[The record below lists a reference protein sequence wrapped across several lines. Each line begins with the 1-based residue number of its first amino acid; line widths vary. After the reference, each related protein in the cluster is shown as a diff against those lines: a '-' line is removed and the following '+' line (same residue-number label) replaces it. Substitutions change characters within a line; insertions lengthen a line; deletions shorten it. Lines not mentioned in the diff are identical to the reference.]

1 MNSIIITG
9 YLLLG
14 TWQDIK
20 KRKISRN
27 YLLFG
32 GILGAVIRIISYRK
46 ENLVFAEWLVAFFPG
61 IIILVIAKLTKE
73 KIGEGDGY
81 ILVVLANYMNLWEIC
96 MLLQTAI
103 IFTSLFALLLICNR
117 KVSKEYP
124 IPFLPFLWIAHMV
137 LWRIGYV

>member
-46 ENLVFAEWLVAFFPG
+46 ENLIFAEWLVAFFPG

-73 KIGEGDGY
+73 KMGVGDGY
-81 ILVVLANYMNLWEIC
+81 ILMVLANYMNLWEIC

>member
-73 KIGEGDGY
+73 KIELSTNERNQLKIKYTDSEG
-81 ILVVLANYMNLWEIC
+81 VVQCYN
-96 MLLQTAI
+96 
-103 IFTSLFALLLICNR
+103 AL
-117 KVSKEYP
+117 EYP
-124 IPFLPFLWIAHMV
+124 SFNKVDSNEYFAISENDLKNLIQKTIFAVAVDDFV
-137 LWRIGYV
+137 LE

>member
-61 IIILVIAKLTKE
+61 IIILVIA
-73 KIGEGDGY
+73 
-81 ILVVLANYMNLWEIC
+81 
-96 MLLQTAI
+96 
-103 IFTSLFALLLICNR
+103 
-117 KVSKEYP
+117 
-124 IPFLPFLWIAHMV
+124 
-137 LWRIGYV
+137 